1 MRFPVLAV
9 FLGLST
15 VPALAQ
21 TSPPVS
27 TPALLAVQ
35 NDVTQVVTRVKP
47 SVVTV
52 ICDKPGSAANED
64 GEGPGTGPGF
74 PPTDPSAPLS
84 SIGTGWVFRADGL
97 ILTNYHVVRD
107 ATSIRVLFN
116 ADSEDVERVAAHV
129 IGYDPDSDLAV
140 LKVNRTNL
148 PILEMGDSDKVQTGQ
163 WAIAVGA
170 PFEQSQS
177 VTLGVLSATGRH
189 LDKNGTAST
198 IAYLQTDASINPGNS
213 GGPLLDLNGRVV
225 GLNTAI
231 LSPSRGS
238 AGIGFSIPSNTI
250 KRLLPLLVAGK
261 QVKRGFV
268 GIQYTRLAPTVAHEF
283 GLEGGLQIG
292 ALAQNP
298 KKMAAIGP
306 ANDAGVRAGDIV
318 FAVDGQD
325 VSTTEEFRALL
336 ASKAPGDKITLGIA
350 RPDFVGT
357 TNVQKLSLPLVLG
370 DRGTVLSET
379 GPTTF
384 LIPKDVPITGT
395 GLSVGDSKTLTD
407 KQKSDWKF
415 KGTESGAVITDIV
428 PASPADEAD
437 LVAGLRIVRVRK
449 NDKWTDIASAS
460 DWKTFEQG
468 AAPGAH
474 LLLQL
479 RDTTDTSVFRLM
491 VLTAK

>member
-9 FLGLST
+9 CLGLST
-15 VPALAQ
+15 LSAFAQ
-21 TSPPVS
+21 TTPPPVS

-52 ICDKPGSAANED
+52 VCEKPSSAAKDVDD
-64 GEGPGTGPGF
+64 GDGPPM
-74 PPTDPSAPLS
+74 PPTDPTTPLS
-84 SIGTGWVFRADGL
+84 SLGTGWVFRADGL
-97 ILTNYHVVRD
+97 IITNYHVVRD

-116 ADSEDVERVAAHV
+116 ADSEDVERVAARV

-148 PILEMGDSDKVQTGQ
+148 PVLELADSDVVQTGQ

-170 PFEQSQS
+170 PFEQPQS

-189 LDKNGTAST
+189 LDKNGTPST

-238 AGIGFSIPSNTI
+238 AGIGFSIPANTI
-250 KRLLPLLVAGK
+250 KRLLPVLVAGK

-268 GIQYTRLAPTVAHEF
+268 GVQYTRLAPSVAREF
-283 GLEGGLQIG
+283 GLDGGLQIG
-292 ALAQNP
+292 ALAQ
-298 KKMAAIGP
+298 KKGASIGP
-306 ANDAGVRAGDIV
+306 ANDAGVRAGDII
-318 FAVDGQD
+318 FGVDGRSI
-325 VSTTEEFRALL
+325 STTEEFRGLIGT
-336 ASKAPGDKITLGIA
+336 KAPGDKITLNIA
-350 RPDFVGT
+350 RPDFTGT
-357 TNVQKLSLPLVLG
+357 TNVQKLAFPLVLG
-370 DRGTVLSET
+370 ERTVVMGEDGGNFSI
-379 GPTTF
+379 PTDT
-384 LIPKDVPITGT
+384 PITGS
-395 GLSVGDSKTLTD
+395 GLSVSDAKSLTD
-407 KQKSDWKF
+407 KQKTDFKL
-415 KGTESGAVITDIV
+415 KGTESGAVVTDIV

-437 LVAGLRIVRVRK
+437 LVAGLRIVRARQSG
-449 NDKWTDIASAS
+449 KWTDIASAG
-460 DWKTFEQG
+460 DWKAFEKRSS
-468 AAPGAH
+468 PGTH

-479 RDTTDTSVFRLM
+479 RDPNDVTVFRLM
-491 VLTAK
+491 VLPAK